1 MIVIEIAN
9 DADDKK
15 LNLFSKRD
23 FIGGKE
29 NYFTEIVFYLD
40 TNLKFSPKCE
50 LSYFCFFSDL
60 YTRILLEQANKIY
73 GRWFLNSAHR
83 NIVLEY
89 HSFSLFPHKH
99 RRRFKIIL
107 WKSKFLKIVIKLIW
121 LNCCVFRPANGCSAR
136 RSLVEINFLAHILLQ
151 YFKSSN
157 V

>member
-1 MIVIEIAN
+1 MIKSWICFRSEILSA
-9 DADDKK
+9 AKK
-15 LNLFSKRD
+15 ITLPRLF
-23 FIGGKE
+23 
-29 NYFTEIVFYLD
+29 FYLD

-121 LNCCVFRPANGCSAR
+121 LNCCVFRPAHGCSAR
-136 RSLVEINFLAHILLQ
+136 CSLRNQFLTVFGMKTKEEDCTAP
-151 YFKSSN
+151 KC
-157 V
+157 